1 MTGAGEPA
9 RLPVR
14 RNKMALGAG
23 PACWRGVDEVGIGGD
38 APAVGR
44 RLPGAG
50 GPGGRRAGLA
60 AAWSWRWLPEGAG
73 CAGGVPGCVE
83 QCRLAHNPEVAG
95 SNPAP
100 ATRKCRS
107 EA

>member
-1 MTGAGEPA
+1 MPGAGEPA

-23 PACWRGVDEVGIGGD
+23 LARWRGVDEVGIGGD
-38 APAVGR
+38 APTVGR

-50 GPGGRRAGLA
+50 GPGGRRGGLA
-60 AAWSWRWLPEGAG
+60 AAWSWPRLPEGAG

-83 QCRLAHNPEVAG
+83 RCRLAHNPEVAG
-95 SNPAP
+95 
-100 ATRKCRS
+100 
-107 EA
+107 